1 MTNNHPHKNWM
12 AASPAIDNLTLMELV
27 WPGAHNAG
35 MDYDFPYLP
44 HLQPFQGWFVCQEGP
59 FIQQLNE
66 GVRALDLRFL
76 SDEHWLGI
84 RKFHT
89 FHGYEMLTGR
99 SLAEL
104 FKSLSFFLNENPDE
118 FVILDIHELQGR
130 DERQFDYQGFHDAII
145 SELGTRLIPKK
156 NRYLT
161 LGELKKTSS
170 LQRVVL
176 ACDWHPDLDS
186 PLYWPKINHRWSR
199 SDVTSPEALR
209 HFIQHTLTSPP
220 DEDLLWSLSA
230 TSYTKSIGVMRLT
243 QELNDWFGPNSGWAP
258 KCSIINAD
266 YIGDTQL
273 VAYCREIN
281 FSRGLQKT

>member
-1 MTNNHPHKNWM
+1 MTVTPT
-12 AASPAIDNLTLMELV
+12 IDKLTLTELV

-35 MDYDFPYLP
+35 VDYDFSYPM
-44 HLQPFQGWFVCQEGP
+44 HLQPAKHWFVCQDGP

-66 GVRALDLRFL
+66 GVRVLDLRFL

-104 FKSLSFFLNENPDE
+104 FKSLNFFLNENPDE
-118 FVILDIHELQGR
+118 FVILDIHELQSR
-130 DERQFDYQGFHDAII
+130 DERQFDYQGFHDAVI

-161 LGELKKTSS
+161 LGELKKTNS
-170 LQRVVL
+170 LQRVVF
-176 ACDWHPDLDS
+176 ACDWHPNLDS
-186 PLYWPKINHRWSR
+186 PLYWPKIRSHWSGG
-199 SDVTSPEALR
+199 DITSPEELKQ
-209 HFIQHTLTSPP
+209 FIERTLANPP
-220 DEDLLWSLSA
+220 DQNSLWSLSA
-230 TSYTKSIGVMRLT
+230 TSYGELAGVKRMT

-266 YIGDTQL
+266 FIGETQL

-281 FSRGLQKT
+281 FSRGLQRT

>member
-1 MTNNHPHKNWM
+1 MTVTPT
-12 AASPAIDNLTLMELV
+12 IDKLTLTELV

-35 MDYDFPYLP
+35 VDYDFSYPM
-44 HLQPFQGWFVCQEGP
+44 HLQPAKHWFVCQDGP

-66 GVRALDLRFL
+66 GVRVLDLRFL

-104 FKSLSFFLNENPDE
+104 FKSLNFFLNENPDE
-118 FVILDIHELQGR
+118 FVILDIHELQSR
-130 DERQFDYQGFHDAII
+130 DERQFDYQGFHDAVI

-161 LGELKKTSS
+161 LGELKKTNS
-170 LQRVVL
+170 LQRVVF
-176 ACDWHPDLDS
+176 ACDWHPNLDS
-186 PLYWPKINHRWSR
+186 PLYWPKIRSHWSGG
-199 SDVTSPEALR
+199 DITSPEELKQ
-209 HFIQHTLTSPP
+209 FIERTLANPP
-220 DEDLLWSLSA
+220 DQNSLWSLSA
-230 TSYTKSIGVMRLT
+230 TSYGELAGVKRMT

-281 FSRGLQKT
+281 FSRGLQRT